1 MLKKLSWII
10 VIFSALFVQSCGTL
24 SSKEDASTKQ
34 QIQEE
39 QYQPYKL
46 QNTTEGYK
54 EFISLY
60 PDNMFAEDA
69 RQQIADLE
77 FAPYKKAHTV
87 EGYMEFKA
95 RYPDNPYCAEC
106 DPKIEQLECK
116 RCEETDT
123 VEAYK
128 EFLSKYPDS
137 ASAERI
143 QEKLA
148 AHEIGEEQKGT
159 GEMQPLQEQSPSPAA
174 MDGTQIM
181 TLVHNMNRAKDY
193 IMTTSWTLTRKGR
206 KKHSTIYMEKR
217 KNLDSTG
224 DFFYKSVVRYIEP
237 TDYFGTAFL
246 TWNYKDNQRLFWIL
260 PFRRKPPEAKRTL
273 TPELR
278 KPQAEADFSLADYYD
293 INPGEEKHEL
303 LRSELYEEAEC
314 FVVESIPLNPDF
326 KYGKRIIWIDQENFI
341 PLKIEYYDKRGK
353 PWKTLHITWQK
364 KYDLW
369 FWRKAEATN
378 LQEEIKTYITIDDL
392 RVNLGLPDRDFT
404 RNSLNRK
411 ILGF

>member
-1 MLKKLSWII
+1 MSYKTAFSI
-10 VIFSALFVQSCGTL
+10 VIAGFLFLQSCGGNAL
-24 SSKEDASTKQ
+24 KEDVSPKQ

-46 QNTTEGYK
+46 QHTSEGYM
-54 EFISLY
+54 EFLSLY

-69 RQQIADLE
+69 RQRIADLE
-77 FAPYKKAHTV
+77 FAPYEKANTI
-87 EGYMEFKA
+87 EGYMEFKV
-95 RYPDNPYCAEC
+95 RYPDNPHCAEC
-106 DPKIEQLECK
+106 DPNIEQLECN
-116 RCEETDT
+116 RCEQTDT
-123 VEAYK
+123 VEGYK

-137 ASAERI
+137 PSAGRI

-148 AHEIGEEQKGT
+148 AHDISEPQKRA
-159 GEMQPLQEQSPSPAA
+159 EKVQPLQEQSPSPAA

-181 TLVHNMNRAKDY
+181 AMVHNMNRAKDY
-193 IMTTSWTLTRKGR
+193 IITTSWILTKKGR
-206 KKHSTIYMEKR
+206 KRHSTIYMEKR
-217 KNLDSTG
+217 KNLDSTE

-237 TDYFGTAFL
+237 TDYFGNAIL

-278 KPQAEADFSLADYYD
+278 RPPAEADFSFADYYD
-293 INPGEEKHEL
+293 INLGEEKHEL
-303 LRSELYEEAEC
+303 LRSEMHEGTKC
-314 FVVESIPLNPDF
+314 FVVESIPLHDNLL
-326 KYGKRIIWIDQENFI
+326 YGKRIIWIDQENFI
-341 PLKIEYYDKRGK
+341 PLKIDYYDKRGT

-364 KYDLW
+364 KYDIW
-369 FWRKAEATN
+369 FWRKAEANN

-404 RNSLNRK
+404 RNSLERK